1 MDSRCVRHSFE
12 TAESCCRNCG
22 YDFCNEC
29 LVYAFGP
36 NKPPFCVSCA
46 LAAAGV
52 RANAANRPAYSKR
65 ELRRRQKEQRKQMRD
80 QKVAASVE
88 VGAQIDWSVPES
100 SSTDF
105 DWADEPEQSRSNSSA
120 VSF

>member
-1 MDSRCVRHSFE
+1 MQEARCLKHSFE
-12 TAESCCRNCG
+12 VAESCCRNCG
-22 YDFCNEC
+22 NDFCNEC

-36 NKPPFCVSCA
+36 NKHPYCVSCA

-65 ELRRRQKEQRKQMRD
+65 EMRRRQKEQRKLERQ
-80 QKVAASVE
+80 QKTATKAVASAE
-88 VGAQIDWSVPES
+88 IDWSVPEGS
-100 SSTDF
+100 SPDF
-105 DWADEPEQSRSNSSA
+105 DWADEPVSDDGDKV